1 MIVMFAGVALCVSSI
16 ATEMKFT
23 RISTLGAKSLLRLR
37 HKKTVASYVSTR
49 DKYDPCSL
57 LAAGHTSGDAKCV

>member
-1 MIVMFAGVALCVSSI
+1 MIVMFAGVALCVNSI

-37 HKKTVASYVSTR
+37 HKR
-49 DKYDPCSL
+49 NRRQLRFDERQI
-57 LAAGHTSGDAKCV
+57 